1 MASVSG
7 SCSHTQKG
15 RNLGVSHLVL
25 VSAGHQEVS
34 HVVCAVYKTVAFN
47 GFPSQSSIRKENS
60 SLFTVWEEIMGEGK
74 TPPLLSPHRLW
85 TGNYLEKSL
94 NLLEGIHGSPL
105 SSWKKC
111 ACSCQCWAVWQHATK
126 SAFSCF
132 RGMWSKEESRVSVG
146 ELLMGWETDC
156 CSFSPSFWRPS
167 RKMLLFPSLSWGF
180 ALLLYLHSKLSF
192 FRCAT
197 LSDPS
202 GLCMSLQEGVTH
214 SFHLQLGDKRT
225 NAALQQPKASPAV
238 FFHP

>member
-1 MASVSG
+1 
-7 SCSHTQKG
+7 
-15 RNLGVSHLVL
+15 
-25 VSAGHQEVS
+25 
-34 HVVCAVYKTVAFN
+34 
-47 GFPSQSSIRKENS
+47 
-60 SLFTVWEEIMGEGK
+60 MGEGNA
-74 TPPLLSPHRLW
+74 PPLLSPHRLW

-180 ALLLYLHSKLSF
+180 ALLLYLHSKPPF

-202 GLCMSLQEGVTH
+202 DLCTSLQEGVIH
-214 SFHLQLGDKRT
+214 NFYLQLGEKRT
-225 NAALQQPKASPAV
+225 NAALQQPKARPAV